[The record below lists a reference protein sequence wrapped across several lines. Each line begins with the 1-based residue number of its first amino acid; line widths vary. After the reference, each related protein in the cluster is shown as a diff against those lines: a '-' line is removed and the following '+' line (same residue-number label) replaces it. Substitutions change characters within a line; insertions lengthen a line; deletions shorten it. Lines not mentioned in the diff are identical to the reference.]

1 MRRTAGIAGIAFLLA
16 GAFALGLGVTLARDG
31 SGDTLADVARDT
43 PPQLIDEVRAE
54 LVGGYYRSVPGDV
67 LARDSVDD
75 IIGGLRDPYTD
86 YLAPGEYADLR
97 DRTARSYSGVGLTVG
112 AARDSLVVKAAL
124 RGPARAAGIRPG
136 DRIVMVGGQNVRRLP
151 FDRSLDLIKGE
162 EGTKVR
168 LTVRRPREGRLSFVV
183 ERREIELPAVR
194 SRLATRARTKIGYV
208 RVLSFRAGAAEEVA
222 RRAGALGEKGAKCLV
237 LDLRDNPGG
246 LLSEA
251 VATVSLFVADGA
263 VCVTDGVHHGRRTYE
278 VSGDAP
284 LADVP
289 LVVLVNGESA
299 SAAEVVAAALHDHER
314 ATVVGRRTYGKATV
328 QSVREL
334 SNGAALKLT
343 SAVFVTPSGAN
354 LTGRGVTPHV
364 RALDVA
370 RTLNDEALAKA
381 KQVLLA
387 QR

>member
-1 MRRTAGIAGIAFLLA
+1 MRRTAGIAGVVFLLT

-31 SGDTLADVARDT
+31 GGDTLADVARDT
-43 PPQLIDEVRAE
+43 RPQLIDEVRAE
-54 LVGGYYRSVPGDV
+54 LVGGYYRSVPDDV

-86 YLAPGEYADLR
+86 YLEPGEYAELR

-136 DRIVMVGGQNVRRLP
+136 DRIVLVDGRNVRRLR

-183 ERREIELPAVR
+183 ERREIEFPAVR
-194 SRLATRARTKIGYV
+194 SRLVTRARTKLGYV
-208 RVLSFRAGAAEEVA
+208 GVVSFRAGAAEEVA
-222 RRAGALGEKGAKCLV
+222 RRGGALLEKGAKGLV

-246 LLSEA
+246 LLSQA
-251 VATVSLFVADGA
+251 VATVSLFVGDGV
-263 VCVTDGVHHGRRTYE
+263 VCVTDGVHHGRRTYD
-278 VSGDAP
+278 VSGKAP
-284 LADVP
+284 FSEVP

-299 SAAEVVAAALHDHER
+299 SAAEVVAAALGDHGR

-343 SAVFVTPSGAN
+343 SAVFLTPSGTN
-354 LTGRGVTPHV
+354 LTGRGVTPEV
-364 RALDVA
+364 RAVDVA
-370 RTLNDEALAKA
+370 RTVNDEALAKA
-381 KQVLLA
+381 KQVLVA
-387 QR
+387 QT